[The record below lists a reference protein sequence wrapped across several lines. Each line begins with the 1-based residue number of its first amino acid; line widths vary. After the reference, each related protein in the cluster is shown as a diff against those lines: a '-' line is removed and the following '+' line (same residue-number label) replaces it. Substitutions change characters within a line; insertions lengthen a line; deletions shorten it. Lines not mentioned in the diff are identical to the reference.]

1 MAATDVET
9 APGLAVV
16 FGGSGFVGAQV
27 VRALARRGWRVRIAV
42 RKPHLAH
49 DLRMQGDVGQVLPI
63 RCDVTRP
70 EDVEAAMAGADL
82 AINLVGALYE
92 SPWTRFQTLHVDAA
106 AAIAGACAR
115 NGARLVQVS
124 AIGADAASG
133 SAYARTKAQG
143 EAAVRAALPD
153 AVIVRPSI
161 VFGDGDGFLNR
172 FARMAAVAPAL
183 PLIGWGRTRFQPV
196 YVGDLAE
203 AIARVATRPSA
214 AGRTFEVGGPSVY
227 TFEEILKLILRET
240 NRSRLL
246 LPLPFPVARIIG
258 SLAQLTAIA
267 GIAPPL
273 TRDQVVMLQRDNVV
287 ADGAEGLETLGVT
300 PTGLEAIAPAYLW
313 RYRRGGQYAE
323 RPAPVA
329 AA

>member
-1 MAATDVET
+1 MARTDVET

-16 FGGSGFVGAQV
+16 FGGSGFVGGQV

-42 RKPHLAH
+42 RKPHLAQ
-49 DLRMQGDVGQVLPI
+49 DLRMQGDVGQILPV

-70 EDVEAAMAGADL
+70 EDVDAALAGADL
-82 AINLVGALYE
+82 AVNLVGALYE
-92 SPWTRFQTLHVDAA
+92 SPWTRFQALHVDAA
-106 AAIAGACAR
+106 AAIARACAR
-115 NGARLVQVS
+115 IGARLVHVS

-133 SAYARTKAQG
+133 SAYARTKAEG
-143 EAAVRAALPD
+143 EAAVRAALPG
-153 AVIVRPSI
+153 AVVVRPSI

-203 AIARVATRPSA
+203 AIARAATRPSA
-214 AGRTFEVGGPSVY
+214 QGRTFELGGPSIY
-227 TFEEILKLILRET
+227 TFEDVLKLILRET

-246 LPLPFPVARIIG
+246 APLPFPVARIIG
-258 SLAQLTAIA
+258 SLAQMTALV

-273 TRDQVVMLQRDNVV
+273 TRDQVVMLQTDNVV
-287 ADGAEGLETLGVT
+287 AEGAEGLDALGIT

-323 RPAPVA
+323 KPAPA